1 MASMPIVRSSR
12 TETREVVIDV
22 TDHVVGR
29 LASIVAKRL
38 LQGQRITIVNA
49 EKAIFKGNE
58 RSIKEHYLMLARRKQ
73 RTSHKKITVWYPR
86 RPETLL
92 KSSITRMLPK
102 KKPRGRNA
110 AKRLRVYTG
119 VPNQYTSRELETIEK
134 AQFKGATSSSG
145 KIVKRM
151 TLGDLA
157 RDMGWTKR

>member
-1 MASMPIVRSSR
+1 MASRLIVRSSR
-12 TETREVVIDV
+12 TEPREAVIDA

-29 LASIVAKRL
+29 LASVVAKRL

-49 EKAIFKGNE
+49 EKAVFKGNE

-73 RTSHKKITVWYPR
+73 LSSHKKITVWYPR

-119 VPNQYTSRELETIEK
+119 VPNQYTSRELQTIEK
-134 AQFKGATSSSG
+134 AQSRGATSSSG
-145 KIVKRM
+145 KILKTM

-157 RDMGWTKR
+157 RDMGWTKL

>member
-1 MASMPIVRSSR
+1 M
-12 TETREVVIDV
+12 IDA

-29 LASIVAKRL
+29 LASVVAKRL

-49 EKAIFKGNE
+49 EKAVFKGNE

-73 RTSHKKITVWYPR
+73 LTSHKKITVWYPR

-102 KKPRGRNA
+102 KKPRGRSA
-110 AKRLRVYTG
+110 AKRLRVYIG
-119 VPNQYTSRELETIEK
+119 VPNQYTSRELQTIEK
-134 AQFKGATSSSG
+134 AQSRGATSSSG
-145 KIVKRM
+145 KILKTM

-157 RDMGWTKR
+157 RDMGWTKL

>member
-1 MASMPIVRSSR
+1 MASRLIVRSSR
-12 TETREVVIDV
+12 TEPREAVIDA

-29 LASIVAKRL
+29 LASVVAKRL

-49 EKAIFKGNE
+49 EKAVFKGNE

-73 RTSHKKITVWYPR
+73 LTSHKKITVWYPR

-92 KSSITRMLPK
+92 RSSITRMLPK

-119 VPNQYTSRELETIEK
+119 VPNQYTSRELQTIEK
-134 AQFKGATSSSG
+134 AQFRGAASSSG
-145 KIVKRM
+145 KILKTM

-157 RDMGWTKR
+157 RDMGWTKL